1 MGPGDGDGA
10 SWRARAELSGPD
22 TRGRTTSK
30 RAPSPGR
37 LRTPTRP
44 PETIGETVVIGWNRS
59 AQAARAVH
67 AALPMLE
74 RDGDVVILSVETGA
88 KRGPSAEQMA
98 RYLAW
103 HEVKAEVREFAPDN
117 RSVGEVLLAE
127 AEAA

>member
-1 MGPGDGDGA
+1 M
-10 SWRARAELSGPD
+10 
-22 TRGRTTSK
+22 
-30 RAPSPGR
+30 
-37 LRTPTRP
+37 
-44 PETIGETVVIGWNRS
+44 IGWNRS

-74 RDGDVVILSVETGA
+74 RAGDVVILSVETGA

-127 AEAA
+127 AEAAECDLLVTGAYSHSRLRDLLLGGVTRHVLAEADIPVLLAR